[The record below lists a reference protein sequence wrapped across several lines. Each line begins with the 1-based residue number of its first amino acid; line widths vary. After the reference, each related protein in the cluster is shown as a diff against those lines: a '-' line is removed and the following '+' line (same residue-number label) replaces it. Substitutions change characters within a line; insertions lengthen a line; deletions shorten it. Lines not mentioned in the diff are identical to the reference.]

1 MFFKKEKVPTR
12 TVERF
17 DQLHQGDLVA
27 FKYRE
32 ILPEGISG
40 ETLMVEGVNTYDYAG
55 ELVSDFALTHS
66 SGLKV
71 NASYNAESDT
81 ITFAHKIRHPEIIEI
96 FDGDELAAIFDP
108 EESQAQLGLRAD
120 TVGEVRAPWVCDH
133 YTRTL
138 CEAQAYYYNED
149 RRDRGISAYEDESVP
164 FTYHELD
171 GSSDHHSI
179 SIEVWEDG
187 ETEFFA
193 ELTIPATA
201 VESFLPNAGE
211 A

>member
-1 MFFKKEKVPTR
+1 MFFKKKKEVELTR

-17 DQLHQGDLVA
+17 DQLHKGDLVT
-27 FKYRE
+27 FKFRE
-32 ILPEGISG
+32 ALPEGISG
-40 ETLMVEGVNTYDYAG
+40 ETLTVESVNTYDYAG
-55 ELVSDFALTHS
+55 ELVSDFALSHS

-71 NASYNAESDT
+71 NAIYEVDSDSVT
-81 ITFAHKIRHPEIIEI
+81 LSHKIRHPEIIEI
-96 FDGDELAAIFDP
+96 FDGDELAGVFDA
-108 EESQAQLGLRAD
+108 ELQGVELNLRTDMVDQQRTA
-120 TVGEVRAPWVCDH
+120 WVCEH

-149 RRDRGISAYEDESVP
+149 RRGKGISTYEDNSVP
-164 FTYHELD
+164 FTFHELD

-193 ELTIPATA
+193 EVTVSTTA
-201 VESFLPNAGE
+201 IESFLPSGE
-211 A
+211 